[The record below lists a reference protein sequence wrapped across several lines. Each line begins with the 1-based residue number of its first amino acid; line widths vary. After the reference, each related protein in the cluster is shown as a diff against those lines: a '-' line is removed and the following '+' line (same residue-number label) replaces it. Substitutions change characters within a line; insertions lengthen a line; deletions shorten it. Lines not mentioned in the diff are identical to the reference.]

1 MLFWTQN
8 LVEFLAEVTGPKCKC
23 NSTSQSSVVLESV
36 RENAGSDFLLN
47 IHEMVFTNYLPLLSR
62 SEEECFHFYTEE
74 NLPSTAGAWQGVGR
88 GLVGRQGQSCVWR
101 TVKLLVGHIY
111 LLFIFVNEII
121 KFCNIRMF
129 GGYFHKEWLTPGRH
143 SPVNTC

>member
-8 LVEFLAEVTGPKCKC
+8 LVEFLAEVTGPKC

-62 SEEECFHFYTEE
+62 SEEECFHFHPVPKK
-74 NLPSTAGAWQGVGR
+74 PSRSLARSVQRFGRETGTVVCVGDCKTL
-88 GLVGRQGQSCVWR
+88 GEP
-101 TVKLLVGHIY
+101 Y
-111 LLFIFVNEII
+111 LFIFFVNEII